1 MASNKRWLLPDG
13 IDELLPERAASV
25 EALRRA
31 LLDDCARW
39 GYRYVIPPLVEFTDS
54 LLVGLGAD
62 LDVLT
67 CKFSDRTSGRM
78 LGVRADITPQVARI
92 DAHALGE
99 EGVTRLCYSG
109 STLHS
114 APQST
119 AAGRSPIQLGAEL
132 YGCAD
137 ISADL
142 EVIDLMLALMSRA
155 DMQERHGPI
164 TLDVGHVGVYQA
176 VLRNLGIEGDAA
188 GTIFDALQRKSLPDL
203 DDALATSNAEVMSVL
218 RSLVNLHG
226 GPNVLEQARICLS
239 SVPEALTA
247 LDEVE
252 QVIQSVQ
259 ALHPSVSIY
268 VDLAELRGFQYHTGL
283 VFAAY
288 LDGVGTAVATG
299 GRYDNVGAVF
309 GRSRSATGFAFDLK
323 ALIASAGQSASSEKL
338 VSAPNSKDVELLEV
352 VRRLR
357 ATGRSVVTALGG
369 IHDPRCCEVLVKGD
383 DGWEI
388 QPLNPG
394 EINE

>member
-1 MASNKRWLLPDG
+1 MASNERWLLPDG

-78 LGVRADITPQVARI
+78 LGVRADITPHVARI

-99 EGVTRLCYSG
+99 AGITRLCYTG

-119 AAGRSPIQLGAEL
+119 SAGRSPIQLGAEL

-142 EVIDLMLALMSRA
+142 EVIDLMLALMARA
-155 DMQERHGPI
+155 DTEERHGPV
-164 TLDVGHVGVYQA
+164 TLDVGNVGVYQA
-176 VLRNLGIEGDAA
+176 VLRHSGIEDDAA
-188 GTIFDALQRKSLPDL
+188 NTIFDALQRKSLPDL
-203 DDALATSNAEVMSVL
+203 DEAVITIDVETASVL
-218 RSLVNLHG
+218 RALVNLHG
-226 GPNVLEQARICLS
+226 GPEVLYQARACLVN
-239 SVPEALTA
+239 VPEALAA

-252 QVIQSVQ
+252 QVIAFVRSV
-259 ALHPSVSIY
+259 HPSVSVY
-268 VDLAELRGFQYHTGL
+268 VDLAELRGFQYHTCL

-288 LDGVGTAVATG
+288 LEGVGTAVAMG

-309 GRSRSATGFAFDLK
+309 GRSRPATGFE
-323 ALIASAGQSASSEKL
+323 IGRASCRER
-338 VSAPNSKDVELLEV
+338 V
-352 VRRLR
+352 
-357 ATGRSVVTALGG
+357 
-369 IHDPRCCEVLVKGD
+369 
-383 DGWEI
+383 
-388 QPLNPG
+388 
-394 EINE
+394 

>member
-1 MASNKRWLLPDG
+1 MASNERWLLPDG

-31 LLDDCARW
+31 LLDECARW

-99 EGVTRLCYSG
+99 AGITRLCYTG

-119 AAGRSPIQLGAEL
+119 SAGRSPIQLGAEL

-142 EVIDLMLALMSRA
+142 EVIDLMLALMARA
-155 DMQERHGPI
+155 DTEERHGPI
-164 TLDVGHVGVYQA
+164 TLDVGNVGVYQA
-176 VLRNLGIEGDAA
+176 VLRHSGIEDDAA
-188 GTIFDALQRKSLPDL
+188 NTIFDALQRKSLPDL
-203 DDALATSNAEVMSVL
+203 DEAVITIDVETASVL
-218 RSLVNLHG
+218 RALVNLHG
-226 GPNVLEQARICLS
+226 GPEVLDQARACLVN
-239 SVPEALTA
+239 VPEALAA

-252 QVIQSVQ
+252 QVIAFVRSV
-259 ALHPSVSIY
+259 HPSVSVY

-288 LDGVGTAVATG
+288 LEGVGTAVAMG

-309 GRSRSATGFAFDLK
+309 GRSRPATGFAFDLK
-323 ALIASAGQSASSEKL
+323 ALMATAKPAVANDKP
-338 VSAPNSKDVELLEV
+338 VSAPDLRDAELLQV
-352 VRRLR
+352 VRNLR
-357 ATGRSVVTALGG
+357 AAGRSVITALGG
-369 IHDPRCCEVLVKGD
+369 VHDTRCSELLVKGD
-383 DGWEI
+383 DGWVM

-394 EINE
+394 ENQ

>member
-1 MASNKRWLLPDG
+1 MASNERWLLPDG

-31 LLDDCARW
+31 LLDECARW

-67 CKFSDRTSGRM
+67 CKFADRNSGRM
-78 LGVRADITPQVARI
+78 LGVRADMTPQVARI

-99 EGVTRLCYSG
+99 AGVTRLCYTG

-114 APQST
+114 TSQST
-119 AAGRSPIQLGAEL
+119 SAGRSPIQLGAEL

-142 EVIDLMLALMSRA
+142 EVIDLMLALMARA
-155 DMQERHGPI
+155 SNEERSGPI

-176 VLRNLGIEGDAA
+176 VIRHSGIDGDAA
-188 GTIFDALQRKSLPDL
+188 NAIFDALQRKSLPDL
-203 DDALATSNAEVMSVL
+203 DEAATTSSAEAMSALRA
-218 RSLVNLHG
+218 LVNLHG
-226 GPNVLEQARICLS
+226 GPEVLQQARICLA
-239 SVPEALTA
+239 SVPEALVA

-259 ALHPSVSIY
+259 AVHPSVSVY

-288 LDGVGTAVATG
+288 LEGVGTAVATG

-309 GRSRSATGFAFDLK
+309 GRSRPATGFAFDLK
-323 ALIASAGQSASSEKL
+323 ALMATARTVMGAGAL
-338 VSAPNSKDVELLEV
+338 VSAPDLKDAELLET
-352 VRRLR
+352 VRKLR
-357 ATGRSVVTALGG
+357 AAGRSVVTALGG
-369 IHDPRCCEVLVKGD
+369 THDPRCKELLVKGD
-383 DGWEI
+383 DGWMI

-394 EINE
+394 ENQ